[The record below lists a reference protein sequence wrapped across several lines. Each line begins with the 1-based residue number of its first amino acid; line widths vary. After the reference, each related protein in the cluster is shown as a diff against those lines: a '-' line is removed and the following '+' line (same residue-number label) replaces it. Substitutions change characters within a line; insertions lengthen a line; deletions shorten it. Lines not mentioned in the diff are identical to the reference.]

1 MKRGARWRPEGV
13 FFTSR
18 RFFCLAKRFAVSVR
32 ACVLAFASRRDVF
45 LLCGRGR
52 RRSCGRGRGICG
64 RAGGCRCCLF
74 RRFCRRGCG
83 SSIFCGRT
91 RLRCALAGAV
101 RRVSLLLLFFAWS
114 EGWQLSPFLPWICE
128 KAWESIRR
136 PISLPKAFAL
146 PSIVRR
152 TTQEAHAV
160 CDNMPRRMCMCRGEI
175 IRPGASTVATS
186 LTMLLKLRSS

>member
-1 MKRGARWRPEGV
+1 MQWSGFGAKKGAGACVGRGDGCVSDFKTEDPALKRGARWRPEGV

-18 RFFCLAKRFAVSVR
+18 RVLCLAKRFAVSVR
-32 ACVLAFASRRDVF
+32 ACVLTLASRRGVF

-91 RLRCALAGAV
+91 RLRCALAGAA

-114 EGWQLSPFLPWICE
+114 EGWQFSPYLPLWYE
-128 KAWESIRR
+128 KG
-136 PISLPKAFAL
+136 
-146 PSIVRR
+146 V
-152 TTQEAHAV
+152 
-160 CDNMPRRMCMCRGEI
+160 GEI
-175 IRPGASTVATS
+175 ICFIR
-186 LTMLLKLRSS
+186 